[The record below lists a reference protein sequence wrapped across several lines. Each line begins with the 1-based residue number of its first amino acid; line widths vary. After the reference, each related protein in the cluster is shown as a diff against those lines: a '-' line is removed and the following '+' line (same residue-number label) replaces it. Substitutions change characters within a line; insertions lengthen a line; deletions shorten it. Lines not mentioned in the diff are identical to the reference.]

1 MIRDLVSKDETLFRR
16 GFCLPLKNFLNP
28 DGTAT
33 SRVFKLREKD
43 LGELSVDICSLT
55 TKEKS
60 VMDPNKHIL
69 FEIENKVVMDIDL
82 LTYKAPLVDGTNDAH
97 AVITGLEIDDDIKP
111 ALLAKASRKVIF

>member
-1 MIRDLVSKDETLFRR
+1 MSREIVSKDENLFRR
-16 GFCLPLKNFLNP
+16 GFCVPLKNFLNP

-60 VMDPNKHIL
+60 VKDPNKHIL
-69 FEIENKVVMDIDL
+69 FEIENRVVMESDL
-82 LTYKAPLVDGTNDAH
+82 LTYKSPMEDGTNDAH

-111 ALLAKASRKVIF
+111 LLLARSSRRVYF